1 MKRGLVGNETSLTD
15 FFSLT
20 LYGTGYVSAVEKV
33 LSGEVEAAAVSDYV
47 YRGDNKYLD
56 DTQKERLRVF
66 QEQGPV
72 PAHALR
78 KINDVRKRPKNH
90 QRSSITNE

>member
-56 DTQKERLRVF
+56 DTQKEIKSLSRTRACSC
-66 QEQGPV
+66 P
-72 PAHALR
+72 HALR